1 MRKGDFWITYAFLLV
16 AQLLLSNYLY
26 VTPYVTLS
34 ILPVMVMTIS
44 IGIGPVLTMLIA
56 CVTGLAVDWLSDGVL
71 GLNALSLV
79 PVAFAR
85 NGIIRLIFGNELFA
99 RSEDFSVT
107 KNGFGKVALAIF
119 LAQLI
124 FLVIYIWAD
133 GAGTRPLWFNATRL
147 GASLA
152 AGFVVSLMCL
162 GALARDTR
170 K

>member
-1 MRKGDFWITYAFLLV
+1 MRKGDFWIYYAFLLV

-26 VTPYVTLS
+26 ATPYVTLS
-34 ILPVMVMTIS
+34 ILPVMVLTIS
-44 IGIGPVLTMLIA
+44 IGIGSVPAMLIA

-71 GLNALSLV
+71 GLNALALV

-85 NGIIRLIFGNELFA
+85 DGIIRLIFGNELFA
-99 RSEDFSVT
+99 RNEDFSVT
-107 KNGFGKVALAIF
+107 KNGFGKVALAVFI
-119 LAQLI
+119 AQFI

-133 GAGTRPLWFNATRL
+133 GAGVRPLWFNAARL

-152 AGFVVSLMCL
+152 AGFAVSLMCL